1 MKVVLS
7 LVLINLIIF
16 SYSVPVYTNGERVKS
31 IYEKSQK
38 LKKRLR
44 YLEQNELILS
54 HDEDISNNPT
64 NEIPPLNE
72 TVMPTD
78 DIPRAAENL
87 AVNTNT
93 KPTQA
98 VQLLTYGNFNT
109 EKTSQ
114 QSTVSTIA
122 ITYNIL
128 VYYHNR
134 EAAEV
139 ITITIRVYVRV
150 PRAGRKLQEEDYDL
164 VGEDVETN
172 CTLSS
177 EKTSEGTC
185 SYDCSGNTKTE
196 AAEVSQ
202 AKVNT
207 KEDMKL
213 DGEPVKAEEMAVTPT
228 AQVNGDDLIS
238 NNVIID
244 TKAKYLDL
252 SGGKLTNK
260 IGNTFNIEGNIDDF
274 NHKAGDAFDFTFI
287 HINDK
292 TNKKIECKVADPIE
306 KVNDKT
312 SKVIFNCGPYTEFL
326 NSTLDYVYG
335 TYKGTPA
342 DTITLNIDEDSERAI
357 LLNPPA
363 NSTTETKYQSNYRKN
378 SSGLSGGAI
387 AGIIIA
393 CAVALV
399 IASAIAIM
407 LRKKGP
413 VEDKRSLSNL
423 GLKNPENSEANF

>member
-7 LVLINLIIF
+7 LVLMNLIIF
-16 SYSVPVYTNGERVKS
+16 SYSVPVYANGERVKS

-38 LKKRLR
+38 LKKYLR
-44 YLEQNELILS
+44 YLEQNEQILS
-54 HDEDISNNPT
+54 HDEEISNNPS
-64 NEIPPLNE
+64 NEIPPLNQTE
-72 TVMPTD
+72 IPTD
-78 DIPRAAENL
+78 DIPPAAEDMV
-87 AVNTNT
+87 VNTDT
-93 KPTQA
+93 KPTQD
-98 VQLLTYGNFNT
+98 VQLLTYANFNS

-114 QSTVSTIA
+114 ESAESTIA

-134 EAAEV
+134 VAAEV

-150 PRAGRKLQEEDYDL
+150 LKTGRNLQEEEYEL
-164 VGEDVETN
+164 VPEDVETN
-172 CTLSS
+172 CTLNG
-177 EKTSEGTC
+177 EKISEGTC
-185 SYDCSGNTKTE
+185 SYDCSGNTKTK
-196 AAEVSQ
+196 AAEVTH

-213 DGEPVKAEEMAVTPT
+213 DGEPMKSEEMAVTPT
-228 AQVNGDDLIS
+228 AKVNGDDLIS

-244 TKAKYLDL
+244 TKAKILDL
-252 SGGKLTNK
+252 SGGRLTNQ
-260 IGNTFNIEGNIDDF
+260 IGNTFSIEGNIDDF
-274 NHKAGDAFDFTFI
+274 NHKPGDAFDFTFI

-292 TNKKIECKVADPIE
+292 TNKKIECKVADPIQ

-342 DTITLNIDEDSERAI
+342 DTITLNIDDGSERAI
-357 LLNPPA
+357 LLNAPA
-363 NSTTETKYQSNYRKN
+363 NSTQEINYQSHYRKN

-393 CAVALV
+393 CAAALV
-399 IASAIAIM
+399 IASALVM
-407 LRKKGP
+407 CLRKKGP
-413 VEDKRSLSNL
+413 VEEKRSLSNL
-423 GLKNPENSEANF
+423 GLRNPENSESNF